1 MSHGITLSRETLPP
15 PPPLITGL
23 VHASLQTSHSRYAG
37 IQSARYS
44 SILIIHFSVGISK
57 GSHSWL
63 NTRNTIRPVGPEQ
76 LRHAHMYTI
85 YLVRT

>member
-15 PPPLITGL
+15 PPLSSLALSMHHYRLLIPEF
-23 VHASLQTSHSRYAG
+23 AG